1 MRRQLLLRSRASNRQ
16 VCQGCQRATN
26 RMLSHKIFQTLKD
39 FEEALA
45 DVEETTITKYIV
57 YKKEQVFGENNV
69 QPSPGKKIYWQL
81 KCVPYDGVPFQ
92 LVGTKIYGCHQ
103 GKDRCT
109 RQKEKYHAQKEKQA
123 LEDHVF
129 NARRHLVQNTKKM
142 DCPAQITVSQVMK
155 CPGFKIAENSKAK
168 RRELSAALKAVVAA
182 DPSTVEVVMEYH
194 TCFTP
199 ESDHQNHPTVGEVAE
214 LREPMDSRVE
224 QQIVKLTLAGARKLS
239 EIRRQ
244 LFNFVNDELFRGE
257 QPPPQTRRRFYPT
270 DKDIRNILSRTKEGI
285 RESKNDQVNL
295 QLLTPRWLVDDCKIK
310 YRPSQLQEDGT
321 VTKLLFC
328 YQTAWQRRLLHL
340 YGQQMCL
347 LDATYRTCRYSVP
360 LFFLC
365 VRTNVCYAVVGLFVT
380 QSETTADVKE
390 ALQVFKEWNPDW
402 SPSHFMVDFSE
413 VEIGALEEEFQ
424 GSKVLLCDFHR
435 EKAWVEWCRKKDH
448 GVSHAQ
454 DSLLPLLRSI
464 AAASTPEEFSTRLC
478 NLQEAKVWKD
488 NEKVRA
494 WFSNKWLPE
503 AKRWVHVFRD
513 EDLKVAIYTNNG
525 VERQNETLKHSHLE
539 GYKNCSL
546 SEMLTVLVTD
556 FLPRTYRKYIELNV
570 KYSSFYRRYNENMPK
585 FLKDRP
591 RSVADHVMSRLTEAQ
606 FYEANDIVAKG
617 NGMFHVKSQSHPCT
631 QHHINFGESII
642 MPSCTCKD
650 WAKHKLP
657 CKHFCAVFNHV
668 HEWGWEKLASNYRDN
683 PLFSLDN
690 ACLGQTSCERDDSG
704 RSDITDHTYTPVSVE
719 MQSPCNA
726 LPERKRP
733 RKVKQRREC
742 ASLLR
747 EITDLTYHLQDE
759 DYLKTLTD
767 QMTEILEDVKL
778 HTPHDQSL
786 PLTFTP
792 KKRKKEMANLP
803 VKTVPQKHP
812 FTKRVGCFAEA
823 MRLNFRVS
831 MNVEGVEKG
840 PDVST
845 KK

>member
-26 RMLSHKIFQTLKD
+26 RMLSHQIFQTLKD

-155 CPGFKIAENSKAK
+155 FPGFKIAENSKAK

-199 ESDHQNHPTVGEVAE
+199 ESDHQNHPTVGE
-214 LREPMDSRVE
+214 
-224 QQIVKLTLAGARKLS
+224 
-239 EIRRQ
+239 
-244 LFNFVNDELFRGE
+244 
-257 QPPPQTRRRFYPT
+257 
-270 DKDIRNILSRTKEGI
+270 
-285 RESKNDQVNL
+285 
-295 QLLTPRWLVDDCKIK
+295 LLTPRWLVDDCKIK

-570 KYSSFYRRYNENMPK
+570 KYSSFYRRYNETMPK

-606 FYEANDIVAKG
+606 FYEANDVVAKG

>member
-1 MRRQLLLRSRASNRQ
+1 MTRQLLLRSRSNRQ

-57 YKKEQVFGENNV
+57 NKKEPVFGENNV
-69 QPSPGKKIYWQL
+69 QLSPGEKLYWQL

-92 LVGTKIYGCHQ
+92 LVGIKIYGCHQ

-321 VTKLLFC
+321 
-328 YQTAWQRRLLHL
+328 
-340 YGQQMCL
+340 
-347 LDATYRTCRYSVP
+347 
-360 LFFLC
+360 
-365 VRTNVCYAVVGLFVT
+365 
-380 QSETTADVKE
+380 SETTADVKE

-546 SEMLTVLVTD
+546 SEMLTVLVPD

-585 FLKDRP
+585 FLKDTKKCSRP
-591 RSVADHVMSRLTEAQ
+591 
-606 FYEANDIVAKG
+606 
-617 NGMFHVKSQSHPCT
+617 C
-631 QHHINFGESII
+631 
-642 MPSCTCKD
+642 
-650 WAKHKLP
+650 
-657 CKHFCAVFNHV
+657 
-668 HEWGWEKLASNYRDN
+668 
-683 PLFSLDN
+683 
-690 ACLGQTSCERDDSG
+690 
-704 RSDITDHTYTPVSVE
+704 
-719 MQSPCNA
+719 
-726 LPERKRP
+726 
-733 RKVKQRREC
+733 
-742 ASLLR
+742 
-747 EITDLTYHLQDE
+747 
-759 DYLKTLTD
+759 
-767 QMTEILEDVKL
+767 DVKAYR
-778 HTPHDQSL
+778 S
-786 PLTFTP
+786 
-792 KKRKKEMANLP
+792 P
-803 VKTVPQKHP
+803 V
-812 FTKRVGCFAEA
+812 
-823 MRLNFRVS
+823 L
-831 MNVEGVEKG
+831 
-840 PDVST
+840 
-845 KK
+845 

>member
-1 MRRQLLLRSRASNRQ
+1 MEDKPQNWQPGRQL
-16 VCQGCQRATN
+16 
-26 RMLSHKIFQTLKD
+26 H
-39 FEEALA
+39 
-45 DVEETTITKYIV
+45 
-57 YKKEQVFGENNV
+57 
-69 QPSPGKKIYWQL
+69 WQL

-103 GKDRCT
+103 GKNRCT

-142 DCPAQITVSQVMK
+142 DCPAQITVSQVMT
-155 CPGFKIAENSKAK
+155 FQENSKAK

-239 EIRRQ
+239 EIRRH

-257 QPPPQTRRRFYPT
+257 QPPPRTRRRFYPT

-295 QLLTPRWLVDDCKIK
+295 Q
-310 YRPSQLQEDGT
+310 
-321 VTKLLFC
+321 
-328 YQTAWQRRLLHL
+328 
-340 YGQQMCL
+340 
-347 LDATYRTCRYSVP
+347 
-360 LFFLC
+360 
-365 VRTNVCYAVVGLFVT
+365 N
-380 QSETTADVKE
+380 ETTADVKE

-424 GSKVLLCDFHR
+424 
-435 EKAWVEWCRKKDH
+435 
-448 GVSHAQ
+448 
-454 DSLLPLLRSI
+454 
-464 AAASTPEEFSTRLC
+464 EEFGTRLC

-488 NEKVRA
+488 NDKVRA

-525 VERQNETLKHSHLE
+525 VERQNETLKYSHLE

-570 KYSSFYRRYNENMPK
+570 NYSSVYRRYNENMPK

-606 FYEANDIVAKG
+606 FYEANDVVAKG

-631 QHHINFGESII
+631 QHNINFGESII
-642 MPSCTCKD
+642 MPSCTC
-650 WAKHKLP
+650 
-657 CKHFCAVFNHV
+657 
-668 HEWGWEKLASNYRDN
+668 
-683 PLFSLDN
+683 
-690 ACLGQTSCERDDSG
+690 
-704 RSDITDHTYTPVSVE
+704 
-719 MQSPCNA
+719 
-726 LPERKRP
+726 
-733 RKVKQRREC
+733 
-742 ASLLR
+742 
-747 EITDLTYHLQDE
+747 
-759 DYLKTLTD
+759 
-767 QMTEILEDVKL
+767 
-778 HTPHDQSL
+778 
-786 PLTFTP
+786 
-792 KKRKKEMANLP
+792 
-803 VKTVPQKHP
+803 
-812 FTKRVGCFAEA
+812 
-823 MRLNFRVS
+823 
-831 MNVEGVEKG
+831 
-840 PDVST
+840 
-845 KK
+845 